1 MYGQMPIFVVRMLYV
16 RYVGVG
22 FGQGLLKSVLEKEA
36 KAERIEVRVTPNVK
50 ALLMAAAQARHTTI
64 SDFLLN
70 HGIEA
75 AEQAIAAPLCF
86 MPRKTGGRQCKD
98 CWMRMRRCSR
108 TRRRWRG

>member
-1 MYGQMPIFVVRMLYV
+1 MA
-16 RYVGVG
+16 
-22 FGQGLLKSVLEKEA
+22 VLEKEV

-75 AEQAIAAPLCF
+75 AEQAIAAPRVFYASENGWAAVQKLLDEDEAVQ
-86 MPRKTGGRQCKD
+86 PDAATVAWLTK
-98 CWMRMRRCSR
+98 
-108 TRRRWRG
+108 RG